1 MIRVLV
7 RIRCGVWHIVN
18 GKTVLGIHA
27 NLRGDVSDL
36 SGDVSGI
43 RGNASG
49 IRGNA
54 SGIRGD
60 VSGISGD
67 VSGIGGNIDD
77 AHLTKTERNQGV
89 KIDDISKEW

>member
-49 IRGNA
+49 IRG
-54 SGIRGD
+54 D

-89 KIDDISKEW
+89 KIDDISKES